1 MTHRMSMRKILAS
14 SLVFAAAAALL
25 LLASCVTQK
34 PAIPEDLSA
43 EEIFQRAQDAVDR
56 SNYSLGMTY
65 YSLVQEKYPD
75 DKAHGAWASY
85 EIAFLY
91 HKMGKNET
99 ALSLIDQLLDQFAK
113 EGDALPAAPHLLA
126 QKLKA
131 RLEANVKKKP

>member
-1 MTHRMSMRKILAS
+1 MTHRMSMRKALAS

-25 LLASCVTQK
+25 LLASCATQK
-34 PAIPEDLSA
+34 PANPETLSA

-56 SNYSLGMTY
+56 GNYSLGMTY
-65 YSLVQEKYPD
+65 YSLVREKYPD

-99 ALSLIDQLLDQFAK
+99 ALSLIDQLIDQYAK
-113 EGDALPAAPHLLA
+113 EGAVLPPAPLVLA

-131 RLEANVKKKP
+131 RLEANSKKKP

>member
-1 MTHRMSMRKILAS
+1 MTRRMSPGKTLAAG
-14 SLVFAAAAALL
+14 LLFAVVLL
-25 LLASCVTQK
+25 LLASCVTQ
-34 PAIPEDLSA
+34 PPVIPEGLSA

-56 SNYSLGMTY
+56 SNYSLAMTY

-85 EIAFLY
+85 EIALLY

-99 ALSLIDQLLDQFAK
+99 ALSLIDQLLDQYAK
-113 EGDALPAAPHLLA
+113 EGGALPPAPLVVA

-131 RLEANVKKKP
+131 RLEANSKKKP

>member
-1 MTHRMSMRKILAS
+1 MTHRMSMRKTLAAG
-14 SLVFAAAAALL
+14 LVFAAASALL

-34 PAIPEDLSA
+34 PAIPEGLSA

-56 SNYSLGMTY
+56 GNYSVGMTY

-99 ALSLIDQLLDQFAK
+99 ALSLIDKLLDQYGK
-113 EGDALPAAPHLLA
+113 EGDALPPAPFVLA

-131 RLEANVKKKP
+131 RLEANSKKKP

>member
-1 MTHRMSMRKILAS
+1 MTHRTSPGRTLAL

-25 LLASCVTQK
+25 LLASCATQTA
-34 PAIPEDLSA
+34 AIPDGLSA

-56 SNYSLGMTY
+56 GNYSLGMTY

-75 DKAHGAWASY
+75 DTAHGVWASY

-99 ALSLIDQLLDQFAK
+99 ALSLVDQLLDKYGK
-113 EGDALPAAPHLLA
+113 EGDALPPAPRVLA

-131 RLEANVKKKP
+131 RLEANSKKKP

>member
-1 MTHRMSMRKILAS
+1 MTHRMSIRKPLAC
-14 SLVFAAAAALL
+14 SLVFVAAAALL
-25 LLASCVTQK
+25 LLASCATQK
-34 PAIPEDLSA
+34 PAIPEGLSA

-56 SNYSLGMTY
+56 GNYSLGMTY

-75 DKAHGAWASY
+75 DKAHGAWAFY

-99 ALSLIDQLLDQFAK
+99 ALSLIDQLLDQYGK
-113 EGDALPAAPHLLA
+113 EGDALPPAPHVLA

-131 RLEANVKKKP
+131 RLEANSKNKP

>member
-1 MTHRMSMRKILAS
+1 MTHRGSIRKILAAG
-14 SLVFAAAAALL
+14 LVFAAAAALL
-25 LLASCVTQK
+25 PLASCVTQK
-34 PAIPEDLSA
+34 PVIPEGLSA

-56 SNYSLGMTY
+56 STYSLAMTY

-99 ALSLIDQLLDQFAK
+99 ALSLIDQLLDRYGK
-113 EGDALPAAPHLLA
+113 EGDALPPAPHVLA
-126 QKLKA
+126 QKLKT
-131 RLEANVKKKP
+131 RLEANSQKKP